1 MSTTKSTRW
10 RSTLAASALLA
21 CLPLPALAHHVMD
34 GQTPVTWWQG
44 LLSGLAHPLFGI
56 DHFLFLVAL
65 GLLSFGVRGAW
76 RPAMSFMIGVS
87 IGVLIHVYGLSLPA
101 GEVLVAL
108 TLGIAGAALALHYQ
122 GRGRVLMTALALA
135 GVLHGYAFGESI
147 AGADQVVIGSYLLG
161 LAIMQAVVCGLVVAA
176 ARHLESRSR
185 DMAPGAV
192 RFMGAVIGAA
202 GLVLMG
208 IAV

>member
-1 MSTTKSTRW
+1 M
-10 RSTLAASALLA
+10 AASALLA

-56 DHFLFLVAL
+56 DHLLFLVAL
-65 GLLSFGVRGAW
+65 GLLCLSVRGAW
-76 RPAMSFMIGVS
+76 RLAMSFMIGVS

-101 GEVLVAL
+101 GEVLVAV

-122 GRGRVLMTALALA
+122 GRGRVLLPALALA

-147 AGADQVVIGSYLLG
+147 AGSDQAVISSYLLG
-161 LAIMQAVVCGLVVAA
+161 LTIMQAVVCALIVAA
-176 ARHLESRSR
+176 GRRLESRSH
-185 DMAPGAV
+185 DMTRGFV
-192 RFMGAVIGAA
+192 RCIGAVIGVA

-208 IAV
+208 FAV